1 MPRLEQPRGLKIN
14 FRPSERQY
22 ELWEALQPNHC
33 PSCGGTLEMR
43 PNGTDAHGHQ
53 VYKATCKKCG
63 TTDIPELILG
73 GGSAGKIPTASL
85 CGNA

>member
-1 MPRLEQPRGLKIN
+1 
-14 FRPSERQY
+14 
-22 ELWEALQPNHC
+22 
-33 PSCGGTLEMR
+33 MR